1 MKSFICNNSKIIYM
15 LYRKTSVL
23 IIIILSVSF
32 SSISQ
37 EAIKTIK
44 KFNQISDYQF
54 TNEWQYL
61 STELYLF
68 NQTKFTK
75 LVNDLYPQKK
85 KSIWP
90 KKMRQE
96 NIEYLMITANIKD
109 VKYFGGDLTYPIYS
123 FQATQDNENGYNVH
137 VSDNDDVIHLID
149 NLPLPPTTN
158 YIDALIEGKII
169 TDKDK
174 DKVIRTIA
182 DQLIQIS
189 AIPNPSGAALSVIS
203 ELGKFMK
210 TGVNKNMY
218 KFNSTIRLY
227 ESRDFNKR
235 FYSITLYVFVP
246 SGKKAIY
253 LKTDKLSDYLI
264 SNDNPEINREKL
276 ESLINF
282 KSYPYFAVVNYKSKY
297 STEDVIG
304 DEITFE
310 NIRLRRVRIQNKYDK
325 GSIPNKSTYNH
336 EMNFLDFLEQF
347 ANFKSTVNTY
357 RLNRKNKTF
366 TDFSRSIS
374 LICKQYQD
382 LINLYNTRNI
392 EFIDDDT
399 YINSFKDKYASILT
413 TAGLYLE
420 ADNQLKN
427 GKALVN
433 TLSFLE
439 NNNNAELSEEEYE
452 KHLRNLYSLVLPS
465 DDGDNDLFNQVNDAI
480 TELEMKLYRKYYEK
494 YLQELDAIGD
504 RDKGLEIKNR
514 LIDKIKTSNCKYC
527 RSRISEE
534 VEKFN
539 AIYSRKIKKE
549 ALINNQKIVANARDE
564 IFYALMKED
573 CVNRYFNKFSADNQN
588 IPAHISMLKNI
599 FDELVLKR
607 TILQEY
613 IEINFDDLPAETI
626 IENNKNLN
634 ILINAI
640 NEGYKGICS
649 KVSNLCECE

>member
-1 MKSFICNNSKIIYM
+1 MI
-15 LYRKTSVL
+15 YRKSL
-23 IIIILSVSF
+23 IILIFIIAAAISAN
-32 SSISQ
+32 SQ

-44 KFNQISDYQF
+44 KFNQISEYQF

-90 KKMRQE
+90 KRMRQE

-123 FQATQDNENGYNVH
+123 FQATKDNENGYNVH

-210 TGVNKNMY
+210 TGVNKNVY

-246 SGKKAIY
+246 SNKKSIY
-253 LKTDKLSDYLI
+253 IKTDKLSEYL
-264 SNDNPEINREKL
+264 STNDNPEINRETL
-276 ESLINF
+276 EKLINF

-304 DEITFE
+304 DEINFE
-310 NIRLRRVRIQNKYDK
+310 SIRQRRVRIQNKYDK
-325 GSIPNKSTYNH
+325 GSIPNKATYNH
-336 EMNFLDFLEQF
+336 EMKFLDFLEQF

-366 TDFSRSIS
+366 TDFSKSIS
-374 LICKQYQD
+374 LIAKQYQ
-382 LINLYNTRNI
+382 NLASSFKNTNS
-392 EFIDDDT
+392 EFVDDDT
-399 YINSFKDKYASILT
+399 YINSFKDKYESILN

-420 ADNQLKN
+420 VDNQLKN
-427 GKALVN
+427 AKALIN
-433 TLSFLE
+433 TLSFLNE
-439 NNNNAELSEEEYE
+439 NEDTELSEELYE
-452 KHLRNLYSLVLPS
+452 KHLRNLYSVELPT
-465 DDGDNDLFNQVNDAI
+465 DENDNDLSKQVNEAI
-480 TELEMKLYRKYYEK
+480 TDIEIKLFRKYYDADLK
-494 YLQELDAIGD
+494 ELNSIGD
-504 RDKGLEIKNR
+504 NEKGLEIKNR
-514 LIDKIKTSNCKYC
+514 IIERIKTSNCRYC
-527 RSRISEE
+527 RSHVSNEIEHYD
-534 VEKFN
+534 
-539 AIYSRKIKKE
+539 ALYSRKLKKE
-549 ALINNQKIVANARDE
+549 ALIENQKIVAAARDE
-564 IFYALMKED
+564 IFYALMKEN
-573 CVNRYFNKFSADNQN
+573 CVNSYFANNAEKGQEL
-588 IPAHISMLKNI
+588 PAHIAMLKDI
-599 FDELVLKR
+599 YDELVLKR
-607 TILQEY
+607 NILQKY
-613 IEINFDDLPAETI
+613 IEISFDELPAETI

-640 NEGYKGICS
+640 HEGYKGICS
-649 KVSNLCECE
+649 KVNKLCECE

>member
-1 MKSFICNNSKIIYM
+1 M
-15 LYRKTSVL
+15 LYRKSFVYFL
-23 IIIILSVSF
+23 IIIVF
-32 SSISQ
+32 SISAYSQ

-44 KFNQISDYQF
+44 KFNQISEYQF

-75 LVNDLYPQKK
+75 LINYLYPQKK
-85 KSIWP
+85 KSLRP

-123 FQATQDNENGYNVH
+123 FQATKDNETGYNVH

-246 SGKKAIY
+246 SNKKAIY
-253 LKTDKLSDYLI
+253 LKTDKLSEYI
-264 SNDNPEINREKL
+264 GTNDNPEINREIL
-276 ESLINF
+276 ENLINF

-304 DEITFE
+304 DEINFE
-310 NIRLRRVRIQNKYDK
+310 SIRQRRVRIQNKYDK
-325 GSIPNKSTYNH
+325 GSIPNKATYNH
-336 EMNFLDFLEQF
+336 EMKFLDFLEQF

-374 LICKQYQD
+374 LIAKQYQD
-382 LINLYNTRNI
+382 LINSYNTTKS
-392 EFIDDDT
+392 EFVDDDT
-399 YINSFKDKYASILT
+399 FINSFKDKYLSILN

-420 ADNQLKN
+420 VDNQLKN
-427 GKALVN
+427 GKALIN
-433 TLSFLE
+433 TLSFL
-439 NNNNAELSEEEYE
+439 NSNKDNELNEEQYE
-452 KHLRNLYSLVLPS
+452 KHLRNLYSVVLPA
-465 DDGDNDLFNQVNDAI
+465 DEEDNDLSKQVNEAI
-480 TELEMKLYRKYYEK
+480 IDLEMKLYSKYYEADVK
-494 YLQELDAIGD
+494 QLNSIGD
-504 RDKGLEIKNR
+504 SDKGLELKKSI
-514 LIDKIKTSNCKYC
+514 IEKIKTSNCKYC
-527 RSRISEE
+527 RTHISKEIE
-534 VEKFN
+534 HYD
-539 AIYSRKIKKE
+539 ALYSRKLKKD
-549 ALINNQKIVANARDE
+549 ALIENQKLISAARDE
-564 IFYALMKED
+564 IFYALMKEN
-573 CVNRYFNKFSADNQN
+573 CVNEYFSNNAKKGQEL
-588 IPAHISMLKNI
+588 PAHIAMLKNI
-599 FDELVLKR
+599 YDELVLKR
-607 TILQEY
+607 NILQKY
-613 IEINFDDLPAETI
+613 IEINFDELPAETI

-640 NEGYKGICS
+640 HDGYNGICS
-649 KVSNLCECE
+649 KVNKLCEC